1 MSDERAPVL
10 IVGGGLS
17 GLTTALFLA
26 WRGIQPI
33 LVERHPGPSFHPRAH
48 RVNERTMELMRAVPG
63 LEDALVEAGPWA
75 IEDFAMVIGATV
87 TGPEFHR
94 MNLAEEAEAVID
106 GGITPVRVSSAGQ
119 DQIEPVLLKFAK
131 EHGADVRFGTELV
144 SFRQD
149 EEGVSAVVRDRTSGA
164 ETTVRADYLIAADG
178 HRSTI
183 REGLGIGTHGV
194 GTLSHNINVT
204 FESDALPRLMKGK
217 EATLY
222 YLRNPKFTG
231 SYIGTHIPE
240 RGSVS
245 FDYDPVKESPDGF
258 DAQKCLQRVRAAFGV
273 WNLEATIVE
282 TLPWEMASR
291 VADRLRDGRIFI
303 IGDAAHQMTPAGG
316 LGGQTAMQDGYD
328 LAWKLAAVLQNEAG
342 PGLLD
347 TYEEERA
354 PVAEVTVART
364 VVNYLERLAPHRTDI
379 PRDVKADNIGVTIGY
394 RYRSRAILAEEPDD
408 GLPTENPRE
417 PSGRP
422 GTRGAH
428 VVLERDGARLST
440 IDLSG
445 AGFVLLAGPEGAA
458 WTQAAGDLAA
468 PLIAHRVGADLQDV
482 EGRWQERYGV
492 RPGGAVL
499 LRPDGYIAWRSADA
513 VAEPK
518 AVLDGVLRRVLQRT

>member
-1 MSDERAPVL
+1 MSDEEAPVL

-26 WRGIQPI
+26 WRGVPAL

-48 RVNERTMELMRAVPG
+48 RVNERTMELMRAIPG
-63 LEDALVEAGPWA
+63 LEDALVDAGPWA
-75 IEDFAMVIGATV
+75 IEDFAMVIGMTV
-87 TGPEFHR
+87 TGPEMHR

-106 GGITPVRVSSAGQ
+106 ASITPVRVSSAGQ

-144 SFRQD
+144 SFSAD
-149 EEGVSAVVRDRTSGA
+149 DSGVSAVIRDRTSGSSQ
-164 ETTVRADYLIAADG
+164 TVRARYLVAADG
-178 HRSTI
+178 HRSAV
-183 REGLGIGTHGV
+183 REALGIGTHGV
-194 GTLSHNINVT
+194 GTLSHNVNVT
-204 FESDALPRLMKGK
+204 FESPALPRFMKGK

-245 FDYDPVKESPDGF
+245 FDYDPAKEPLSSF
-258 DAQKCLQRVRAAFGV
+258 DDTKCIQRVRAAFGV
-273 WNLEATIVE
+273 WNLEAKVVE
-282 TLPWEMASR
+282 ILPWEMASR
-291 VADRLRDGRIFI
+291 VADRFRSGRVFL

-328 LAWKLAAVLQNEAG
+328 IAWKLAAVLQGSAG
-342 PGLLD
+342 AGLLD
-347 TYEEERA
+347 TYEDERK

-364 VVNYLERLAPHRTDI
+364 VVNYIERLAPHRTDV

-394 RYRSRAILAEEPDD
+394 RYRSRAVLTEEPDD
-408 GLPTENPRE
+408 GLPAENPRE

-428 VVLERDGARLST
+428 VRLERDGIPVST
-440 IDLSG
+440 IDLTG
-445 AGFVLLAGPEGAA
+445 EEFVLLAGPEGGA
-458 WTQAAGDLAA
+458 WTEAAGQTDA
-468 PLIAHRVGADLQDV
+468 PLTAYRVGGDLVDV
-482 EGRWQERYGV
+482 DGNWAERYGV
-492 RPGGAVL
+492 GKAGAVL
-499 LRPDGYIAWRSADA
+499 LRPDGYIAWRSAEGAD
-513 VAEPK
+513 EP
-518 AVLDGVLRRVLQRT
+518 ATVLEKVLAQVLQR